1 MESTLAQLP
10 TLPTLHDSVTHV
22 VCSPRVCGLRGDSS
36 SIKTRAMTQDTS
48 NLIDGGSNI
57 CVTGELGLLLD
68 VVDVAPFK
76 ISVALEGNPSSFDDC
91 ITKQGLLP
99 LSLSDGTT
107 YYQTCF
113 YCANMVETI
122 ISPSAILASSNVFVQ
137 WTQEGFKDHTIP
149 GRICFSSHNGL
160 LNMCFQL
167 ECRNG
172 LYYCST
178 DIYTVDPNPLHV
190 CCLRAAVATPIPDAV
205 PHRPKAKYVPV
216 SSARQLES
224 EVWVLRFGSPGEH
237 QLDVLLQ
244 HVIVTPPVFE
254 YHPFRSINFKEQAY
268 IRKQAAHRT
277 AERIP

>member
-1 MESTLAQLP
+1 M
-10 TLPTLHDSVTHV
+10 V
-22 VCSPRVCGLRGDSS
+22 
-36 SIKTRAMTQDTS
+36 
-48 NLIDGGSNI
+48 DGGSNV
-57 CVTGELGLLLD
+57 CVTGDLGSLLD
-68 VVDVAPFK
+68 VVDIKPITILF
-76 ISVALEGNPSSFDDC
+76 ALEGALESYDDC

-99 LSLSDGTT
+99 LSLSDDTT

-137 WTQEGFKDHTIP
+137 WTQEGFKDRTIP
-149 GRICFSSHNGL
+149 GRICFSSHDGL

-178 DIYTVDPNPLHV
+178 NVYTVDPDPLHV
-190 CCLRAAVATPIPDAV
+190 RCLRAAVATPLPDAV

-224 EVWVLRFGSPGEH
+224 EVWALRFGSPGEH
-237 QLDVLLQ
+237 QLDVLPQ
-244 HVIVTPPVFE
+244 YVIGTPPVFE
-254 YHPFRSINFKEQAY
+254 YHPFRSIDFKEQAY
-268 IRKQAAHRT
+268 ICKQAANCTAANSPMRRRT
-277 AERIP
+277 IHEFWLHPVIY

>member
-36 SIKTRAMTQDTS
+36 SIKTRATTQDTS
-48 NLIDGGSNI
+48 NLIDSGSNI

-68 VVDVAPFK
+68 AVDVAPFK
-76 ISVALEGNPSSFDDC
+76 ISITLEGDPSSFNDC

-99 LSLSDGTT
+99 LSLPDGTT

-137 WTQEGFKDHTIP
+137 WTQEGFKDRTIP
-149 GRICFSSHNGL
+149 GRICFSCHNGL

-167 ECRNG
+167 ECHNG

-178 DIYTVDPNPLHV
+178 DVYTVDPNPLHIH
-190 CCLRAAVATPIPDAV
+190 CLHATVATFLPDAV
-205 PHRPKAKYVPV
+205 PHRPKAEYVPV
-216 SSARQLES
+216 SS
-224 EVWVLRFGSPGEH
+224 
-237 QLDVLLQ
+237 
-244 HVIVTPPVFE
+244 T
-254 YHPFRSINFKEQAY
+254 
-268 IRKQAAHRT
+268 
-277 AERIP
+277 